1 MDGTAELFLVGCGN
15 SDMRSEQQ
23 VRTSDRLVL

>member
-1 MDGTAELFLVGCGN
+1 VWLADWQLVGYGN